1 MKVLVDSSVWIDYF
15 RSGEQT
21 AKLDTLI
28 DEDQVVTNDL
38 ILCELI
44 PFMRMRHQAKLVERM
59 RQLETLPMIVDWE
72 ELREFQYRCLKDGQQ
87 GIGLPDLIIAQNALQ
102 NRVAVYSL
110 DLHFKSMSRTLK
122 LKQFE

>member
-1 MKVLVDSSVWIDYF
+1 
-15 RSGEQT
+15 
-21 AKLDTLI
+21 
-28 DEDQVVTNDL
+28 
-38 ILCELI
+38 
-44 PFMRMRHQAKLVERM
+44 MRMRYQAKLVERM

-110 DLHFKSMSRTLK
+110 DLHFKFMSRTLK